1 VCPRDLGANCGGNN
15 VITVLRLNKEDS
27 IALLTKGADKRWVMD
42 TETDGLEVRGNIPKN
57 EAKYIGL
64 MPYGSQFCLIVA
76 RKDFDDW
83 GLRPIVEGLRLVG
96 HNLRFDLHALRLKP
110 TVPWQDTMVACY
122 FNNTAGRKSMDHIA
136 RMYGW
141 PKIKTPDL
149 LKKGRI
155 YDVPEPDLERYLAD
169 DCLIT
174 WRMSEVLQ
182 MDACEFDYRVDKA
195 VYEMERRGVRLLPKR
210 LSKVKERLDT
220 LIDMS
225 EHALRSAGFGGD
237 GNSPKQVGDWLT
249 KEGRHLPRTPKGNI
263 STSKLVLQKLAD
275 KGDNLVSLVL
285 DWRKAV
291 KLRSAFIEPLPKMTQ
306 NGLLYPQTNTTLTRT
321 GRFSCS
327 GPNLQQIPKRGALGK
342 SIRSCLTSPG
352 RTGVTACDF
361 SQVELRVAAS
371 FAGEEVLLSAFHS
384 GGDPHTEVAAKML
397 GKTLES
403 ITPDER
409 FKAKAVNFGILNGMG
424 AKRLAIELKS
434 TYDEAKKFLEEYKRN
449 LPRLNEWMEG
459 VWREAEAYGLARTVS
474 GRTRPFLA
482 DEETRSAISVI
493 VQGSAAEL
501 MRHSLVAVAEAG
513 LEPILS
519 VHDEVLIQGQGE
531 GEKLKE
537 LMEYAANNAY
547 TEFSNITF
555 TASAT
560 EGDTW
565 GDV

>member
-1 VCPRDLGANCGGNN
+1 MN
-15 VITVLRLNKEDS
+15 ILRLNRADTVT
-27 IALLTKGADKRWVMD
+27 LLNKGKDKRWIMD

-57 EAKYIGL
+57 EAKYIGM
-64 MPYGSQFCLIVA
+64 MPYGSQFCLIIE
-76 RKDFDDW
+76 RRDFDDW
-83 GLRPIVEGLRLVG
+83 GLRPIVEGLKLVG

-110 TVPWQDTMVACY
+110 RVTWQDTMVACY
-122 FNNTAGRKSMDHIA
+122 FNNTAGRKGMDHIA

-149 LKKGRI
+149 LKQGRI
-155 YDVPEPDLERYLAD
+155 YDVPEPDLESYLAD
-169 DCLIT
+169 DCFIT
-174 WRMSEVLQ
+174 WRMAEVFQ
-182 MDACEFDYRVDKA
+182 MDKCDFDYRVEKA
-195 VYEMERRGVRLLPKR
+195 VYEMERRGVRLLPNR
-210 LSKVKERLDT
+210 LKKVRERLNI
-220 LIDMS
+220 LIDDAD
-225 EHALRSAGFGGD
+225 HALRCAGFDGE
-237 GNSPKQVGDWLT
+237 GNSPKQVGEWLVS
-249 KEGRHLPRTPKGNI
+249 KGRQLPKTPKGNI
-263 STSKLVLQKLAD
+263 STSKLVLQKMAD
-275 KGDNLVSLVL
+275 KGDELVGLIL
-285 DWRKAV
+285 NWRRAV
-291 KLRSAFIEPLPKMTQ
+291 KLKSAFIDPLPKMAQ
-306 NGLLYPQTNTTLTRT
+306 NRLLYPQTNTTLTRT

-342 SIRSCLTSPG
+342 SIRSCMTSPN

-371 FAGEEVLLSAFHS
+371 FAGEEVLLNAFHS

-397 GKTLES
+397 GKTPES

-434 TYDEAKKFLEEYKRN
+434 TYDEAKVFLNEYRRN

-459 VWREAEAYGLARTVS
+459 VWREAEAYGIARTIS

-482 DEETRSAISVI
+482 DEETRSAISVV

-513 LEPILS
+513 MEPILS
-519 VHDEVLIQGQGE
+519 VHDEVLISGTGE
-531 GEKLKE
+531 AEKLKE
-537 LMEYAANNAY
+537 TMEFAANNAY
-547 TEFSNITF
+547 NDFNNITF
-555 TASAT
+555 TASADT
-560 EGDTW
+560 GETW